1 MGAMSDHD
9 PTERH
14 PVITGLIA
22 LVAVGLVVGL
32 IAGVAAL
39 VGTQVL
45 GLGGAEASS
54 GDGGGK
60 ATLFL
65 PKPQKTQSPSDPL
78 ITLAPGET
86 PASNDSSQAAEPS
99 DSPTKQ
105 KTRISLSAGENSVA
119 PMQQID
125 LTGVYPG
132 GEGAILRVQRFE
144 SGHWRDFYSVTASVS
159 GETFATY
166 VQTSQSGRQRFRV
179 IDTDTGAASNAVGVD
194 VR

>member
-1 MGAMSDHD
+1 MSDQN

-22 LVAVGLVVGL
+22 LVSVGLVVGL

-39 VGTQVL
+39 VGTHVL

-54 GDGGGK
+54 GDGRGQ
-60 ATLFL
+60 ATLYL
-65 PKPQKTQSPSDPL
+65 PKPQKTQSASDPL

-86 PASNDSSQAAEPS
+86 PSNDSSQSAEPS
-99 DSPTKQ
+99 ESPTQ
-105 KTRISLSAGENSVA
+105 QEAQISLSAGENSVA

-144 SGHWRDFYSVTASVS
+144 SGQWQDFPVTASVS
-159 GETFATY
+159 NQTFSTY
-166 VQTSQSGRQRFRV
+166 VQTSRSGVNKFRV
-179 IDTDTGAASNAVGVD
+179 IDTDSQLASNAVRVTVG
-194 VR
+194 

>member
-1 MGAMSDHD
+1 MVLMSDQN

-22 LVAVGLVVGL
+22 LVSVGLVVGL

-39 VGTQVL
+39 VGTHVL

-54 GDGGGK
+54 GGGGGK
-60 ATLFL
+60 ATLYL
-65 PKPQKTQSPSDPL
+65 PKPQKTQSASAPL
-78 ITLAPGET
+78 ITLAPGDT
-86 PASNDSSQAAEPS
+86 PSSDSSQPSEPS
-99 DSPTKQ
+99 ESATEQ
-105 KTRISLSAGENSVA
+105 KTQISLSAGENSVS

-144 SGHWRDFYSVTASVS
+144 SGQWQDFPVTASVS
-159 GETFATY
+159 NQTFSTY
-166 VQTSQSGRQRFRV
+166 VQTSRSGVNKFRV
-179 IDTDTGAASNAVGVD
+179 IDTDSQLASNAVRVT
-194 VR
+194 VS